1 MDIEE
6 LKSNH
11 EMKVDELGKFT
22 RIQVRED
29 EDNAFYQNL
38 AEYIKSCDRE
48 VSVANKIMGSASKEE
63 FLQAE
68 EIIQEIV
75 KDINPDWTKKQK
87 AAYVHYEMGKR
98 ISYVPDFKFRG
109 SDLGSKLPKNAKN
122 IWKSIVE
129 GQSVCNGVTAIER
142 NILSRVGVS
151 TREISSKTHSF
162 LLVET
167 DEGNIISDATWDLKN
182 SLYGSKPMYFG
193 KTYEQVREI
202 EKGQSNAHK
211 LENPPEN
218 VIEIPDKELREIF
231 HSLGYTDED
240 RKFLFPMY
248 YKIQEIKDKEHDSQE
263 EMIDEFLDMFTQD
276 FSEEA
281 THLSETRD
289 MLEGA
294 MNELGISSKD
304 LTTKFVYQKSDEE
317 CEKPLLSLFVKNEQ
331 GRNQIKLLDID
342 EMQFKGIDVIDF
354 DKEYKPH
361 DFDTVQ
367 PFWKQ
372 YLPQMEKT
380 YRENEMEE
388 KTN

>member
-6 LKSNH
+6 LKRNH
-11 EMKVDELGKFT
+11 EMKIDELSDFT

-29 EDNAFYQNL
+29 EDNVFYQNL
-38 AEYIKSCDRE
+38 AEYIKSCDTE
-48 VSVANKIMGSASKEE
+48 VVVANKIIGNASKEE

-75 KDINPDWTKKQK
+75 KEINPDWTKKQK
-87 AAYVHYEMGKR
+87 AAYVHYEIGKR
-98 ISYVPDFKFRG
+98 ISYVPDFNFRG
-109 SDLGSKLPKNAKN
+109 SDVGSKIPKNAKN

-129 GQSVCNGVTAIER
+129 GQSVCDGITAIER

-151 TREISSKTHSF
+151 TRAMSSKTHKF

-167 DEGNIISDATWDLKN
+167 EEGNIISDATWDLKN
-182 SLYGSKPMYFG
+182 SLYGSRPMYFG
-193 KTYEQVREI
+193 KTYGQLREI
-202 EKGQSNAHK
+202 EKGRSNAHK

-218 VIEIPDKELREIF
+218 VIEIPDEELREIF
-231 HSLGYTDED
+231 HSLGYTGED

-248 YKIQEIKDKEHDSQE
+248 YKIQEIKDKEYDSRE
-263 EMIDEFLDMFTQD
+263 EMIDGFLAMFTQE
-276 FSEEA
+276 FPKEA

-289 MLEGA
+289 MLEVA
-294 MNELGISSKD
+294 MYGLGIKLNE
-304 LTTKFVYQKSDEE
+304 LTTKFVYRKSDEE

-361 DFDTVQ
+361 DLDTVQ

-372 YLPQMEKT
+372 YLPHMERT
-380 YRENEMEE
+380 YIENEKEE
-388 KTN
+388 KIN

>member
-6 LKSNH
+6 LKRNH
-11 EMKVDELGKFT
+11 EMRVDELGKFT

-48 VSVANKIMGSASKEE
+48 VSVANTIIGNESKEE

-75 KDINPDWTKKQK
+75 EEINQDWTKKQK

-109 SDLGSKLPKNAKN
+109 SDL
-122 IWKSIVE
+122 
-129 GQSVCNGVTAIER
+129 
-142 NILSRVGVS
+142 
-151 TREISSKTHSF
+151 
-162 LLVET
+162 
-167 DEGNIISDATWDLKN
+167 
-182 SLYGSKPMYFG
+182 GSKPMYFG

-248 YKIQEIKDKEHDSQE
+248 YKIQEIKDKEYDSQE
-263 EMIDEFLDMFTQD
+263 EMIDEFLAMFTQD

-281 THLSETRD
+281 THLSETRN

-331 GRNQIKLLDID
+331 GKNEIKLLDTN
-342 EMQFKGIDVIDF
+342 EMQFKSIDVMDF

-361 DFDTVQ
+361 DLDTVQ

>member
-1 MDIEE
+1 M
-6 LKSNH
+6 
-11 EMKVDELGKFT
+11 
-22 RIQVRED
+22 
-29 EDNAFYQNL
+29 
-38 AEYIKSCDRE
+38 
-48 VSVANKIMGSASKEE
+48 
-63 FLQAE
+63 
-68 EIIQEIV
+68 
-75 KDINPDWTKKQK
+75 
-87 AAYVHYEMGKR
+87 
-98 ISYVPDFKFRG
+98 
-109 SDLGSKLPKNAKN
+109 
-122 IWKSIVE
+122 
-129 GQSVCNGVTAIER
+129 
-142 NILSRVGVS
+142 
-151 TREISSKTHSF
+151 
-162 LLVET
+162 ET
-167 DEGNIISDATWDLKN
+167 EEGNIISDATWDLKN

-248 YKIQEIKDKEHDSQE
+248 YKIQEIKDKEYDSQE
-263 EMIDEFLDMFTQD
+263 EMIDEFLAMFTQD

-281 THLSETRD
+281 THLSETRN

-331 GRNQIKLLDID
+331 GKNEIKLLDTN
-342 EMQFKGIDVIDF
+342 EMQFKSIDVMDF

-361 DFDTVQ
+361 DLDTVQ